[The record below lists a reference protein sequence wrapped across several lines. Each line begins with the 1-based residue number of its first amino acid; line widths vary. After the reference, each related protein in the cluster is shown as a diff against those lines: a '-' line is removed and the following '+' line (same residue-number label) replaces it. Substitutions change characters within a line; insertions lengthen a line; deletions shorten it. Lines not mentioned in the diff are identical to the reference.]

1 MYHICKTY
9 YAHSMLQYTHEEG
22 REFSYE
28 KTQSE
33 TYAVPVVH
41 YDRHFHTRGHPADNR
56 RRRTGQGK
64 NILCVHCQ
72 LRKRQMLPQK
82 QEMQPYEKDKKADE
96 SPGQEKRVSC
106 M

>member
-9 YAHSMLQYTHEEG
+9 SAHSMLQYTHEEG

-41 YDRHFHTRGHPADNR
+41 YDRHFHTRGYPADNR
-56 RRRTGQGK
+56 RRRT
-64 NILCVHCQ
+64 
-72 LRKRQMLPQK
+72 LPAPETANATTK
-82 QEMQPYEKDKKADE
+82 TRNAA
-96 SPGQEKRVSC
+96 V
-106 M
+106 